1 MTHQPSD
8 KAALRGEPSYV
19 WRAGQRRR
27 MQMILQSAP
36 QMIGGR
42 VLVDGCG
49 VGSYVAHLSE
59 YAQNVHG
66 LDIEF
71 ERLCEPVQPL
81 DNLVN
86 GVGEQLPYASESFD
100 AILSHEVL
108 EHVQDDRQAML
119 EIARVLKVGGRAVVF
134 VPNRWYPFETHGIY
148 WRGKYHFG
156 NKLFVN
162 YLPNHWRNRLAPHV
176 KAYTRH
182 SLRQLWANT
191 PLQVVQWNIIYGG
204 YDNLIAKFGIFGK
217 ILRSLLYLME
227 NTPLQ
232 TWGLSHWVVLEKKQD
247 SASPASFL
255 TL

>member
-1 MTHQPSD
+1 
-8 KAALRGEPSYV
+8 
-19 WRAGQRRR
+19 

-36 QMIGGR
+36 KITGGC

-49 VGSYVAHLSE
+49 VGSYVAHLSA
-59 YAQNVHG
+59 YAQSVHG

-71 ERLCEPVQPL
+71 ERLMEPVQPL

-86 GVGEQLPYASESFD
+86 GVGEQLPYASDSFD

-156 NKLFVN
+156 NQPFVN
-162 YLPNHWRNRLAPHV
+162 YLPDRWRNQLAPHV
-176 KAYTRH
+176 KAYTRR

-191 PLQVVQWNIIYGG
+191 PLQVVQWQIIYGG
-204 YDNLIAKFGIFGK
+204 YDNLIAKFGVFGK

-232 TWGLSHWVVLEKKQD
+232 TWGLSHWVVLEKN
-247 SASPASFL
+247 ASVSQPS
-255 TL
+255 